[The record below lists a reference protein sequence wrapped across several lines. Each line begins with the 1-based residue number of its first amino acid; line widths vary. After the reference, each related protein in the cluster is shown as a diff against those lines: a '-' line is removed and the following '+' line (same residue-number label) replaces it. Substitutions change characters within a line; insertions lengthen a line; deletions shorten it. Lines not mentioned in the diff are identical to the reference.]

1 MRDYYARRT
10 TSIESRLWEG
20 GSAGWA
26 EVAATRLP
34 PPRPDTAGAERATS
48 PPVREGPLLRRCVL
62 LLTVRRA
69 DTNEAIGNALVAK
82 ANGAGHRTIATGPG
96 SSETTV
102 RRWLRDARGAHAAWR
117 YQRGVQKVVTS
128 IGTFTRGHLIA
139 ASRRPGDPVPA
150 CDEDSCRI
158 LSVVGH

>member
-34 PPRPDTAGAERATS
+34 PPRPDTAGAERTTS
-48 PPVREGPLLRRCVL
+48 PPVREGPLLRRCVS

-82 ANGAGHRTIATGPG
+82 ANGAGHRTIATGLDRRKQPCAAG
-96 SSETTV
+96 SATPAAHMRRGGTSEAC
-102 RRWLRDARGAHAAWR
+102 RR
-117 YQRGVQKVVTS
+117 S
-128 IGTFTRGHLIA
+128 
-139 ASRRPGDPVPA
+139 
-150 CDEDSCRI
+150 
-158 LSVVGH
+158 